1 MKKFKGLPLLITCPL
16 IKSFGNIIYKNLY
29 LLYMD
34 QEAQRCFIS
43 GAMITFQGARK
54 LSSYLG
60 RAKIYPQ
67 EWAVV
72 FLSVTVKNE
81 KIVTLLHKHPPSLAR

>member
-1 MKKFKGLPLLITCPL
+1 MKKSKGLPLLITCPL
-16 IKSFGNIIYKNLY
+16 IKSFGNIIHKNLY

-34 QEAQRCFIS
+34 QEVQRRFIS
-43 GAMITFQGARK
+43 GAMISFQGAMK

-60 RAKIYPQ
+60 RAKLYPQ

-72 FLSVTVKNE
+72 FLKVTVKNE
-81 KIVTLLHKHPPSLAR
+81 KIVALLQKYQPSLAR

>member
-1 MKKFKGLPLLITCPL
+1 
-16 IKSFGNIIYKNLY
+16 
-29 LLYMD
+29 MD
-34 QEAQRCFIS
+34 QEVQRCFIS
-43 GAMITFQGARK
+43 GAMISFQGAMK

-60 RAKIYPQ
+60 RAKLYPQ